1 MPCFAT
7 ILARRLLVVWGAL
20 LQAQPLFLAVLR
32 FESWSGMSSGTAMIL
47 LLSPGSARYQMMT
60 AVYERKAR
68 SMVKHTRGRVVS
80 ALCTTILLGGLS
92 GCDSDSDDSSTSDGQ
107 VSSYSLVVDD
117 MNGDGRQDIVTA
129 NIERSASGNPG
140 SVKVILQ
147 QGGVNF
153 GEFDKGVF
161 YEMGFDTLDAA
172 VGDLNIDGKLD
183 VLASSRS
190 GSSLSLRYQI
200 AAEPGILGDEVE
212 LDTSPLPGA
221 MVVAD
226 INGDAFNDIVVSGS
240 SVVIWLY
247 HRADP
252 DDAADVNEFRFGGT
266 LDISGQTL
274 AVADFNGDAR
284 LDIVVGSSATEI
296 SVLLQDSSPVA
307 SGVFLPPAVYEVGVQ
322 PFDIAVGDLN
332 SDGRLD
338 IAVVNRGED
347 NDPSSATV
355 AVLLQKFTPL
365 DPGEFREA
373 EQYAIGGRGTQIVIA
388 DLNDDGL
395 ADIAATND
403 LSVDGGVSVLL
414 QAATGTPMFE
424 SELRVRATSPWGLG
438 AADFNNDKLIDL
450 AIANFNGASIMYQN
464 SESPGEFLTPE
475 LVGGGNNGE

>member
-1 MPCFAT
+1 
-7 ILARRLLVVWGAL
+7 
-20 LQAQPLFLAVLR
+20 
-32 FESWSGMSSGTAMIL
+32 
-47 LLSPGSARYQMMT
+47 
-60 AVYERKAR
+60 
-68 SMVKHTRGRVVS
+68 
-80 ALCTTILLGGLS
+80 
-92 GCDSDSDDSSTSDGQ
+92 
-107 VSSYSLVVDD
+107 
-117 MNGDGRQDIVTA
+117 
-129 NIERSASGNPG
+129 
-140 SVKVILQ
+140 
-147 QGGVNF
+147 
-153 GEFDKGVF
+153 
-161 YEMGFDTLDAA
+161 
-172 VGDLNIDGKLD
+172 
-183 VLASSRS
+183 
-190 GSSLSLRYQI
+190 LRYQI